1 VHSQGER
8 FAHTLFKYEDFSS
21 RNEGLLFA
29 RRELGAGC
37 DHHSAFVRTR
47 AQGLTPQARAPG
59 ANDRVAGAA
68 RTRSGTVVGFRG
80 ISNSFRL
87 SLSAARASCPDLE
100 NPMQSSDLKKLVV
113 ELDVWLDSR
122 GGLLDAPARDEL
134 KARLDRCAA
143 AIEVAIE
150 EEEKARIRAELYQ
163 IFATLIGVFTN
174 LMSLFNK

>member
-1 VHSQGER
+1 M
-8 FAHTLFKYEDFSS
+8 
-21 RNEGLLFA
+21 
-29 RRELGAGC
+29 
-37 DHHSAFVRTR
+37 
-47 AQGLTPQARAPG
+47 
-59 ANDRVAGAA
+59 
-68 RTRSGTVVGFRG
+68 GFRG

-113 ELDVWLDSR
+113 ELDLWLDSR

-143 AIEVAIE
+143 AVEVAIE

-174 LMSLFNK
+174 VMSLFSK